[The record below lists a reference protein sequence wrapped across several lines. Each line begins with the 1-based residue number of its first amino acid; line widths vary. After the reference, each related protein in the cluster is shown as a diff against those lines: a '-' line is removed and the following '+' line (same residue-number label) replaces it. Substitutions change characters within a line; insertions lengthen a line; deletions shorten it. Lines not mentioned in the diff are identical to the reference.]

1 MSCAITTTLATS
13 PAGATTTTL
22 APATTIADTATTA
35 DRGSPFAAGSQE
47 AKGRS
52 PVRPLFT
59 DSRFKTAGRRRSQ
72 GIATPPCHKSGPV
85 PRERLRTFA
94 DLNLSVVNMRQ
105 YRRRLHHGSRFS
117 AAISSASIATSH
129 AVVSRSD
136 LGSVKICRL
145 ASSSVRSVLP
155 SGKTTGRSRRLSQD
169 TTQLRNRTLDS
180 RKRGGDSFRRRA
192 VAGSRGPIDPSPASG
207 VPNDGPSCP
216 D

>member
-1 MSCAITTTLATS
+1 MRTIST
-13 PAGATTTTL
+13 PAV
-22 APATTIADTATTA
+22 
-35 DRGSPFAAGSQE
+35 
-47 AKGRS
+47 RS
-52 PVRPLFT
+52 LERPHIRCLDISSL
-59 DSRFKTAGRRRSQ
+59 DSRLLSLLTAPNRHEAAALALPRSQ
-72 GIATPPCHKSGPV
+72 SQRREHAPVSPQAASRIA
-85 PRERLRTFA
+85 LF
-94 DLNLSVVNMRQ
+94 
-105 YRRRLHHGSRFS
+105 
-117 AAISSASIATSH
+117 AISNASTASSH
-129 AVVSRSD
+129 AVVSCSD

-192 VAGSRGPIDPSPASG
+192 VAGPRGPIDPSPASG